1 MKKLVLLITIVITFV
16 TFHSCKTSSGTSSS
30 HVLKLNLEKGKQY
43 DYEMVWDMNQK
54 VMGQEN
60 DFSFGAFYTLD
71 VTENDGGIRTLK
83 GTYKKFN
90 MSMKMMGMQIDID
103 SDDVMELKSDGSR
116 EKNPIAMLK
125 KVFSAIVGQSFTMK
139 SDEEGKILEVAGFKE
154 MISNMFDSLGLDST
168 DKLQSIAALND
179 QFNDE
184 AVRDQFAQ
192 LFYIFPNKKVKE
204 GDSWV
209 KTYSA
214 GGKMPAKYSTTY
226 TVKEV
231 EGDFVTLL
239 AKSKLE
245 PDGDIMINGSQ
256 EGELIVDSKTG
267 LVVNAKFD
275 QNISATKDDFS
286 MEIIG
291 KGRIKGTVR
300 E

>member
-1 MKKLVLLITIVITFV
+1 
-16 TFHSCKTSSGTSSS
+16 
-30 HVLKLNLEKGKQY
+30 
-43 DYEMVWDMNQK
+43 MNQK

-71 VTENDGGIRTLK
+71 VKENDGHIRTLK

-90 MSMKMMGMQIDID
+90 MSMKMMGMQIDIN
-103 SDDVMELKSDGSR
+103 SDDVLELKSDGSN
-116 EKNPIAMLK
+116 EKNPIAMMK

-139 SDEEGKILEVAGFKE
+139 ADEEGKILEVTGFKE
-154 MISNMFDSLGLDST
+154 MIVNMLDSLGLDST
-168 DKLQSIAALND
+168 AKLQSMAALND

-184 AVRDQFAQ
+184 TVKDQFAQ

-214 GGKMPAKYSTTY
+214 GGKLPADHSTTY

-231 EGDFVTLL
+231 EGDFVTLD
-239 AKSKLE
+239 AKTKIE
-245 PDGDIMINGSQ
+245 PTGDMMLKGTQN
-256 EGELIVDSKTG
+256 GELIVDSKTG

-275 QNISATKDDFS
+275 QNISATMENFS
-286 MEIIG
+286 MEITG
-291 KGRIKGTVR
+291 KGRIKGTAR
-300 E
+300 D